1 MTLEI
6 RYPTIDFRESN
17 IFFVYQKVMFDPSGK
32 RKSVDTK
39 KLPRFLTNPQLLNLQ
54 KPPFFALKPYPN
66 DPILLITFEK
76 KQRWGVCFPDKKGKR
91 IRWKRSNSYHVSI
104 IKFHCFLANRS
115 KASQRS
121 NIL

>member
-39 KLPRFLTNPQLLNLQ
+39 KTAPFPYQPTAPQLAKTTIFCLET
-54 KPPFFALKPYPN
+54 
-66 DPILLITFEK
+66 I
-76 KQRWGVCFPDKKGKR
+76 
-91 IRWKRSNSYHVSI
+91 
-104 IKFHCFLANRS
+104 
-115 KASQRS
+115 SQ
-121 NIL
+121 